1 MCATAADH
9 RGQAGSFCWDGE
21 GSEQRETGKAS
32 EIYSELGL
40 DWKMNRKES
49 EQEYFKW
56 RREHEEK
63 QARVEAQGVMSD
75 AEWWWRKVEG
85 EDGSQGLLRPHTL

>member
-1 MCATAADH
+1 MHWADH

-21 GSEQRETGKAS
+21 GSEQGEAGKAS
-32 EIYSELGL
+32 EIYSELGH
-40 DWKMNRKES
+40 DCKMNRKEN
-49 EQEYFKW
+49 EQEYFKQ
-56 RREHEEK
+56 RREQEEK
-63 QARVEAQGVMSD
+63 QARTEAQGVVSD